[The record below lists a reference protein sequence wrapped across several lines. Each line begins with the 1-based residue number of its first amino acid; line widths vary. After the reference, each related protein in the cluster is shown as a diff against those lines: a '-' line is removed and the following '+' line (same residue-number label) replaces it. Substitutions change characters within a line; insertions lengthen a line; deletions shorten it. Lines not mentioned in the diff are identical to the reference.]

1 MALSNRPVLAVS
13 AAIAL
18 MLLLPLQAEAQKR
31 STQEPMRPPGGVTPL
46 PRWRV
51 APLTKRDPKAAQAMD
66 RIRAEFDAATNKLVE
81 LAILLKYIKKEYTN
95 PIQTTE
101 ALYAVYNFGTKHW
114 TKVGDDEHS
123 TKGISREDLL
133 AAFQAHVKLA
143 NPSVIEHA
151 KAAVLAQ
158 VREKSLP
165 VRPKTVQDV
174 YKLFSNVPDS
184 GGLLD
189 LHQRSL
195 PDNDKQSR
203 LALYQEVK
211 DLYERF
217 PKDLVYLHCKGREDS
232 RMMLQGQLMMIA
244 YSLGRSCRV
253 DWGFSAAAK
262 HYDAVMAF
270 KGGGD
275 RMRAVQ
281 EHIRK
286 LRKRLE
292 F

>member
-1 MALSNRPVLAVS
+1 
-13 AAIAL
+13 
-18 MLLLPLQAEAQKR
+18 
-31 STQEPMRPPGGVTPL
+31 
-46 PRWRV
+46 
-51 APLTKRDPKAAQAMD
+51 MD
-66 RIRAEFDAATNKLVE
+66 RIRAEFDAATNKLVD

-114 TKVGDDEHS
+114 TKVGNDEHS
-123 TKGISREDLL
+123 FKGISWQDLV
-133 AAFQAHVKLA
+133 AAFQAHIKLA

-151 KAAVLAQ
+151 QVAVLAQ

-211 DLYERF
+211 DLCERF

-262 HYDAVMAF
+262 HYDTIMAF

>member
-1 MALSNRPVLAVS
+1 MVPSIRPVLAVL
-13 AAIAL
+13 AGLAL
-18 MLLLPLQAEAQKR
+18 VLLLPLQAEAQKR
-31 STQEPMRPPGGVTPL
+31 ATQEPKRPPGGVTPL

-66 RIRAEFDAATNKLVE
+66 RIRAEFDAATNKLVD

-114 TKVGDDEHS
+114 TKVGNDEHS
-123 TKGISREDLL
+123 AKGISWQDLM
-133 AAFQAHVKLA
+133 AAFQAHIKLA

-151 KAAVLAQ
+151 KVAVLVQA
-158 VREKSLP
+158 RERTLP
-165 VRPKTVQDV
+165 VDPPTNKAV
-174 YKLFSNVPDS
+174 YELFRNEPHSRS
-184 GGLLD
+184 LLS
-189 LHQRSL
+189 LYQATL

-203 LALYQEVK
+203 LALYREVK

-253 DWGFSAAAK
+253 DWGFSAAGK